1 MIQRARFAMRFLVAA
16 LCLCPLGA
24 VPEAVAQTDSPPES
38 PVVSPAIADSLAG
51 GEGGRKLL
59 VISPLPAPD
68 PRALAAEGK
77 TVRNITI
84 DGNKVTKEYV
94 IFRELELETGK
105 PFSVQTM
112 KEDVT
117 RLDNLG
123 IFSSV
128 SITPEESAPGEVDL
142 TVTVREMPW
151 LIPYP
156 AIKIS
161 DQTGFTIGPA
171 VSSLN
176 LLGRDIS
183 LSGRVLFGGATT
195 YQVNFDW
202 PWIAWNHLSLN
213 VFAAHIIREDDVR
226 EFDETS
232 DEVTPWLGIYLGRAG
247 RLRAGYSYFHMK
259 SDQDGITLG
268 SDNRDSL
275 HRLGLALG
283 YDTRDSWVNPH
294 RGWDN
299 EVQTWRTMGDAEF
312 WTTDLN
318 AIRYQPVGKNT
329 VVVSGLASL
338 QSGQLGTDVPL
349 YMDYLMGGANSIRGY
364 ELDELGRELAG
375 KNQLL
380 TTIEYQYLLWDVREI
395 IVYGF
400 AVTMGLELGAFVD
413 VGVAWNE
420 GHEFNTDNTRTGYGV
435 GLRSLVPSIGEVR
448 FDVGVSTDGDFVFH
462 FATWPKMVAE
472 RQRLR

>member
-1 MIQRARFAMRFLVAA
+1 
-16 LCLCPLGA
+16 
-24 VPEAVAQTDSPPES
+24 
-38 PVVSPAIADSLAG
+38 VSPATADTTAG
-51 GEGGRKLL
+51 EEAGRRKLL
-59 VISPLPAPD
+59 VISPLPTPD

-77 TVRNITI
+77 TVRNVTI
-84 DGNKVTKEYV
+84 AGNKVTKEYV
-94 IFRELELETGK
+94 IYRELELETGK

-112 KEDVT
+112 EEDMT

-128 SITPEESAPGEVDL
+128 AITPEESAQGEVDL

-171 VSSLN
+171 ISSLN
-176 LLGRDIS
+176 LFGRDIS

-195 YQVNFDW
+195 YQVNLDW

-213 VFAAHIIREDDVR
+213 AFAAHIIRDDDVR
-226 EFDETS
+226 EFNETS
-232 DEVTPWLGIYLGRAG
+232 DEITPWLGIYLGRSG
-247 RLRAGYSYFHMK
+247 RLRAGYSYFHLK
-259 SDQDGITLG
+259 SDVDGITLS

-275 HRLGLALG
+275 HRLGLAAGL
-283 YDTRDSWVNPH
+283 DTRDSWVNPH
-294 RGWDN
+294 RGWEN
-299 EVQTWRTMGDAEF
+299 EVQTFRTMGDGEF

-329 VVVSGLASL
+329 IVVSGLASL
-338 QSGQLGTDVPL
+338 QSGELGADVPL
-349 YMDYLMGGANSIRGY
+349 YFDYLMGGANSIRGY
-364 ELDELGRELAG
+364 ELQALGKELSG

-395 IVYGF
+395 ILYGF
-400 AVTMGLELGAFVD
+400 AVTMGLELAAFVD
-413 VGVAWNE
+413 TGVAWNA
-420 GHEFNTDNTRTGYGV
+420 GNEFNTDNTRTGYGV